1 MTTER
6 LLNAIAYIPQ
16 ARRNF
21 MKIQATDTVLITG
34 ASGGLGTHITREF
47 ARRGVRLALT
57 AFPGNDLEELR
68 AEVERHG
75 CKCIA
80 FASDLRS
87 RSELQQAVET
97 VIKRF
102 GHVDILVNNA
112 GIEFTSYY
120 HELSEAN
127 ILDVLNINLEAPM
140 ILARLLL
147 PQMLKQRHGHV
158 INISSLAGKSGPAFQ
173 EPYSASK
180 AGLIAFTE
188 SLRATYHNSGISASV
203 IVPGFVEAGIYEQ
216 LKVRAGCGAPAL
228 LGTSSP
234 NVVARA
240 VLRAI
245 EQDIPEIIV
254 NPLPVRPLLAFTA
267 LFPSAGEWLI
277 GKLGSTQF
285 FQKAANAK
293 KHSQT

>member
-1 MTTER
+1 
-6 LLNAIAYIPQ
+6 
-16 ARRNF
+16 
-21 MKIQATDTVLITG
+21 
-34 ASGGLGTHITREF
+34 
-47 ARRGVRLALT
+47 LALT

-68 AEVERHG
+68 TEVEKHG
-75 CKCIA
+75 CECIA
-80 FASDLRS
+80 LVFDLRN
-87 RSELQQAVET
+87 RNEIQQLIET
-97 VIKRF
+97 VLKRF

-120 HELSEAN
+120 HELPEAN

-140 ILARLLL
+140 ILTRLLL
-147 PQMLKQRHGHV
+147 SQMLKQRHGHV

-173 EPYSASK
+173 EPYSATK

-188 SLRATYHNSGISASV
+188 SLRATYHNSGVSASV

-216 LKVRAGCGAPAL
+216 LKARTGCGAPAL

-234 NVVARA
+234 NAVARA

-245 EQDIPEIIV
+245 ERDIPETIV

-277 GKLGSTQF
+277 NKIGSNKF
-285 FQKAANAK
+285 FERAVSKTRATK
-293 KHSQT
+293 